1 MRFIKSYLESSILA
15 WKDSAIA
22 VYNKLI
28 LDHGERFCGAV
39 SSDSIEETKK
49 WRKARKP
56 KSKECFYNSQIFVLT
71 ADNSLYYEGYCFD
84 GLIPFHHAWVVIDGK
99 VVDFTL
105 ESRDKFLKRK
115 KIKNT
120 ASDPVYLGVVVPKKS
135 IMANIVKTGV
145 AEPLAHKY
153 YLKSELR
160 FL

>member
-1 MRFIKSYLESSILA
+1 MDTLKSYLESSILA

-22 VYNKLI
+22 AYNKLI
-28 LDHGERFCGAV
+28 LDHGERFCGV
-39 SSDSIEETKK
+39 VPSDSIEETRK

-56 KSKECFYNSQIFVLT
+56 KIKQCFYNSQMFILT
-71 ADNSLYYEGYCFD
+71 ADNGLYYEGYCFD

-105 ESRDKFLKRK
+105 ESRDKSLKRQ

-120 ASDPVYLGVVVPKKS
+120 ASNPVYLGVVVPKRF
-135 IMANIVKTGV
+135 IMTNIVKTGV
-145 AEPLAHKY
+145 AEPLAHKH